1 MLYET
6 FNSIRES
13 LIIIKEIIFMSV
25 AIATVVIAY
34 FGLRTWNAQLKGT
47 TKYKIAKDV
56 LTKTFKLRDEFS
68 VTRNPLITAAE
79 MSHVNNNES
88 ELESRNILSSID
100 KLSFKAHLKRL
111 QNLNDVKQELEITK
125 LEADAVFGKKETEE
139 IKKLIEKVYQ
149 MNKEFN
155 FMYEMKHTEDWGKEE
170 KELLNTARRILYSFA
185 AAGEDNFGKKIMDL
199 VNGIEEKFRKYL
211 K

>member
-1 MLYET
+1 MAET
-6 FNSIRES
+6 IT
-13 LIIIKEIIFMSV
+13 IVKEIIIALAAAAAVVV
-25 AIATVVIAY
+25 AY
-34 FGLRTWNAQLKGT
+34 LGLRTWNAQLKGT

-56 LTKTFKLRDEFS
+56 LNKTFQLRDEFG
-68 VTRNPLITAAE
+68 VARNPLTTAAE
-79 MSHVNNNES
+79 MSHVMSDGS
-88 ELESRNILSSID
+88 ELESRDILSSID

-111 QNLNDVKQELEITK
+111 QKLNNVRRELEITK
-125 LEADAVFGKKETEE
+125 LEADAVFGKEETEE

-170 KELLNTARRILYSFA
+170 RELINTSRRILYSFA
-185 AAGEDNFGKKIMDL
+185 AAGEDRFGEEIIDL
-199 VNGIEEKFRKYL
+199 VNKIEEKFRKYL